1 MTLAM
6 KPQPGVTLTV
16 QSSPSATRWIY
27 RSNHR
32 HYNNVPFTNREKYQR
47 SMYMYKA
54 KEALKVNVKGNDYKI
69 RVNESSWLILEY
81 RFPN

>member
-69 RVNESSWLILEY
+69 RVNESILAGVG
-81 RFPN
+81 